1 MRFGNKRRG
10 RVLTALIGGLTLVM
24 TGCASQLY
32 SRNTLVL
39 KGPTVDDYD
48 IRYEELQ
55 GCLIRQQIPTVYII
69 RREAYT
75 LNLRMVPASGEDSAS
90 IDVTLKSGVA
100 LSARFPGVR
109 PEPQGYVS
117 IEGSRYRV
125 AASALSVAAFDI
137 EVYSGDRLLGSE
149 RLGVE
154 PKSCKAVGWS

>member
-1 MRFGNKRRG
+1 MRFGNYRRG
-10 RVLTALIGGLTLVM
+10 GLQSALIGALMLSL
-24 TGCASQLY
+24 TGCASQVY

-39 KGPTVDDYD
+39 KGPAVDDYD

-69 RREAYT
+69 RRAAYT
-75 LNLRMVPASGEDSAS
+75 LNLRMVPASAEDSPS
-90 IDVTLKSGVA
+90 IDVTLKSDVA

-125 AASALSVAAFDI
+125 DASAMSVAAFDI

-154 PKSCKAVGWS
+154 PKSCKAVGWN